1 MYKRNI
7 LILISAAIS
16 SHALFATEKTDSLE
30 HVMSEVEVVANR
42 AQTTTPIAFTDLSRE
57 QISARNTGRDMTFI
71 LQSTPSVV
79 TTSDAGM
86 GIGYTSMRVRG
97 TDATRI
103 NVTANGIPVN
113 DAESH
118 SLYWVNMPDLASS
131 VNNIQ
136 VQRGVGTSTVGA
148 GAFGASVNLLTGTPS
163 QNPYLQISGG
173 YGSYNSNREMIHF
186 GTGRFLKHWSFDLRL
201 SHIGSDG
208 YIERASSRLKSFYS
222 QLSYIDNSNLFKLI
236 VFGGHEKTYLAW
248 NYASREEMEKYGRRY
263 NPCGYMFTDE
273 NGVRHYYGNQT
284 DNYTQFN
291 YQAHF
296 THYFSPSLTLNAAA
310 HFTKGDGYYQ
320 EYKRNRYLIEYRLSD
335 DYNAIA
341 DLIRRKSMDN
351 GFGGGLFS
359 LDYKTANFNL
369 IFGGALNYYVGDHFG
384 KVLWAKDYLP
394 EGSDFEYYRNTGK
407 KTDGSVYAR
416 GEWQPIGGVN
426 LYADMQYRHINYK
439 INGPTDKYDW
449 AALDFQQM
457 NVNDNFDFFNPK
469 AGLSWQINTRNRVYA
484 SVGVA
489 HKEPTRNNYTDGHL
503 WQSPRA
509 ESLIDYE
516 LGYNTAGSWWNVG
529 ANLYYMNYKDQLV
542 LTGELNE
549 IGEPLADNVP
559 SSYRAGIELTGA
571 LHLGDFEWNA
581 AATFSRNKIRD
592 FVEVLY
598 ENESASGEKIVTS
611 LGDTNIAF
619 SPNVVVNNTFA
630 YTWKGLRASLSS
642 HYVSKQYMSNMDC
655 PDHILDAYFFS
666 DFDLTYKFRL
676 RFLKDAEIGATVFN
690 IFNAKYE
697 TNGYAGSG
705 FYFDDGKPIRYNYAG
720 FSAQAPANFLIHLS
734 FRIL

>member
-1 MYKRNI
+1 MFKKI
-7 LILISAAIS
+7 LILLISAALS
-16 SHALFATEKTDSLE
+16 SPALFAAEETDSLE
-30 HVMSEVEVVANR
+30 YEMTEVEVASNR
-42 AQTTTPIAFTDLSRE
+42 AQKSTPIAFTNLSRE
-57 QISARNTGRDMTFI
+57 QISAKITDRDMPFI

-79 TTSDAGM
+79 TTSDAGT

-103 NVTANGIPVN
+103 NVTANGIPIN

-131 VNNIQ
+131 VNSIQ

-148 GAFGASVNLLTGTPS
+148 GAFGASVNLLTGALS
-163 QNPYLQISGG
+163 SEPYLQLSGD
-173 YGSYNSNREMIHF
+173 YGSYKSNREMIHV
-186 GTGRFLKHWSFDLRL
+186 GSGKFLNHWTFDLRL

-208 YIERASSRLKSFYS
+208 YIERASSRLKSIYS
-222 QLSYIDNSNLFKLI
+222 QLSYADDSNLFKFI

-248 NYASREEMEKYGRRY
+248 NYATRKEMEKYGRRY
-263 NPCGYMFTDE
+263 NPCGYMYTDE
-273 NGVRHYYGNQT
+273 NGVQHFYDNQT
-284 DNYTQFN
+284 DHYTQFN

-296 THYFSPSLTLNAAA
+296 THRFSSSLSLKAAA

-320 EYKRNRYLIEYRLSD
+320 EYKRNRYLVEYRLSN
-335 DYNAIA
+335 DYDAKA

-359 LDYKTANFNL
+359 LDYNTDNYNL
-369 IFGGALNYYVGDHFG
+369 SIGGALNHYVGDHFG
-384 KVLWAKDYLP
+384 NVLWAKDYLP
-394 EGSDFEYYRNTGK
+394 EGSDYEYYRNTGK
-407 KTDGSVYAR
+407 KTDGSVFAR
-416 GEWQPIGGVN
+416 GEWRPVDGIN
-426 LYADMQYRHINYK
+426 LFADMQYRHINYK

-449 AALDFQQM
+449 STLDFQQM

-469 AGLSWQINTRNRVYA
+469 AGLSWQINKKNRVYA
-484 SVGVA
+484 SIGVA

-503 WQSPRA
+503 SQSPRA

-516 LGYNTAGSWWNVG
+516 AGYSVGGSWFNVG
-529 ANLYYMNYKDQLV
+529 ANIYFMNYKDQLV

-549 IGEPLADNVP
+549 IGEPLADNMP

-571 LHLGDFEWNA
+571 LRFGDFEWNA

-598 ENESASGEKIVTS
+598 ENESPSGDKIITP

-619 SPNVVVNNTFA
+619 SPNVVINNSFA
-630 YTWKGLRASLSS
+630 YSWKGFRASLAS

-666 DFDLTYKFRL
+666 DFDITYKFNL
-676 RFLKDAEIGATVFN
+676 RFMKDAEIGATVFN
-690 IFNAKYE
+690 VFNAKYE

-705 FYFDDGKPIRYNYAG
+705 FYYDDGKPVRYNYAG
-720 FSAQAPANFLIHLS
+720 YAAQAPANFIIHLT
-734 FRIL
+734 FRIF